1 VKRCWT
7 ELDYEPLR
15 TWALLPSSVRPPGL
29 AQILGGGLVTWV
41 QTAGSLPVMASQV
54 FSGSPAVSESATPLS
69 TLVAAMIAEV
79 FL

>member
-1 VKRCWT
+1 MKCCWN
-7 ELDYEPLR
+7 ELDYESLR

-29 AQILGGGLVTWV
+29 AQIVRGGLVTWF
-41 QTAGSLPVMASQV
+41 QTAQSLPVMASQA
-54 FSGSPAVSESATPLS
+54 FSGPPPVSSSATPLS

>member
-1 VKRCWT
+1 MKRCWND
-7 ELDYEPLR
+7 LDYEPLR

-29 AQILGGGLVTWV
+29 AQILRGGLVTWL
-41 QTAGSLPVMASQV
+41 QTAQSLPVVGSQA
-54 FSGSPAVSESATPLS
+54 FACPPPISGGVTPLS

>member
-1 VKRCWT
+1 VKRCSN

-29 AQILGGGLVTWV
+29 AQILQGGFVTWF
-41 QTAGSLPVMASQV
+41 QSAQSLPVLASQAYQKTPTV
-54 FSGSPAVSESATPLS
+54 SRSAPALSA
-69 TLVAAMIAEV
+69 LVAAMIAEV

>member
-1 VKRCWT
+1 MKRCWN

-29 AQILGGGLVTWV
+29 AQIVRGGLVTWF
-41 QTAGSLPVMASQV
+41 QTAQSLPVMASQA
-54 FSGSPAVSESATPLS
+54 FSGPPPVSSSATPLS

>member
-1 VKRCWT
+1 MKRCWN

-29 AQILGGGLVTWV
+29 AQILRGGLVTWF
-41 QTAGSLPVMASQV
+41 QTAQALPVIASQA
-54 FSGSPAVSESATPLS
+54 FPGPPPVSSSATPLS

>member
-1 VKRCWT
+1 VKSCWND
-7 ELDYEPLR
+7 LDYEPLR

-29 AQILGGGLVTWV
+29 AQVLRGGLVTWL
-41 QTAGSLPVMASQV
+41 QTAQSLPVIASQA
-54 FSGSPAVSESATPLS
+54 FSGPPPISDSATPLS

>member
-1 VKRCWT
+1 MKRCCT

-29 AQILGGGLVTWV
+29 AQILQGGFVTWF
-41 QTAGSLPVMASQV
+41 QSAHSLPVLASQV
-54 FSGSPAVSESATPLS
+54 DQKTPVVSRSATSLS
-69 TLVAAMIAEV
+69 ALVAAMIAEV